1 MRGPVAGDNGARS
14 SEPENSHTDSGRNT
28 DSRRGQDRL
37 SARSICVPTRICV
50 ESLTDSV
57 HGTGRPGQRVPTP
70 IQGGTQ
76 IPEGDKI
83 GSPLLQSVFRP
94 ESAWSPPP
102 IRCTTQVE
110 RARESP
116 HRFRAEHGFP
126 KGTRPALRSFNLC
139 SDPNLC
145 GVPHRFGAR
154 HVSSEPENP
163 HTDSGRN
170 TDSRRG
176 QDRLSAR
183 SICVPTRIC
192 VESLTDSV
200 HGTCRASQRIPTP
213 IQGGTQ
219 IPEEDKTG
227 SPLVQSVFR
236 PESVWSP
243 SPIQC
248 TARVERARESPHRF
262 RAEHRFP
269 KRTRPALRSFNLC
282 SDPNLCGVPHRFGA
296 RHVSSE
302 PENPHTDSGRNTDSR
317 RGQDRLS
324 APPICVPT
332 RICVESLTDSVHG
345 TCRASQR
352 IPTPIQGGTQIP
364 EGDKTGSPLLQSVF
378 RSESVWSTARGRAPH
393 RSVRSE
399 QRAPCGNSGVDDCM
413 A

>member
-1 MRGPVAGDNGARS
+1 MRLGSIGRGACGGRCRGRGRLSDKGAAPKVAHPEPLLRS
-14 SEPENSHTDSGRNT
+14 RAAHASRSIGGLAKLRA
-28 DSRRGQDRL
+28 SRRQAN
-37 SARSICVPTRICV
+37 ARAGC
-50 ESLTDSV
+50 
-57 HGTGRPGQRVPTP
+57 GRQRR
-70 IQGGTQ
+70 
-76 IPEGDKI
+76 E
-83 GSPLLQSVFRP
+83 
-94 ESAWSPPP
+94 
-102 IRCTTQVE
+102 VE
-110 RARESP
+110 RAREFP
-116 HRFRAEHGFP
+116 HRFRAEHRFP
-126 KGTRPALRSFNLC
+126 KRTRPALRSFNLC

-154 HVSSEPENP
+154 HGSTGPKGP

-176 QDRLSAR
+176 QNRLSAPP
-183 SICVPTRIC
+183 ICVPTRIC
-192 VESLTDSV
+192 VESPTDSV
-200 HGTCRASQRIPTP
+200 HDTGRASQRIPTP
-213 IQGGTQ
+213 IQGGTR
-219 IPEEDKTG
+219 IPEGDKTG

-236 PESVWSP
+236 PESVWS
-243 SPIQC
+243 SPPIRC